1 MKSGHSIRS
10 MHKVLSILKSGGG
23 KHMEEILQ
31 AISVVGFPIVAY
43 GGMFW
48 YMIKLN
54 DNHKTEIDAMRESL
68 NANTEA
74 LRGLKELFTRIISN
88 DN

>member
-1 MKSGHSIRS
+1 MDE
-10 MHKVLSILKSGGG
+10 L
-23 KHMEEILQ
+23 LQ
-31 AISVVGFPIVAY
+31 AISMVGFPIVAY

-54 DNHKTEIDAMRESL
+54 DSHKEEIKALQSSL
-68 NANTEA
+68 DLNTQVLSE
-74 LRGLKELFTRIISN
+74 LKEVVKSVRAN